1 MKRARR
7 GSMVLETALWI
18 PVLVLLISGIIQ
30 FGKIT
35 YIYYTLR
42 KTVYTAAAY
51 LAQQQGT
58 NFCDLTNDAN
68 AQAAL
73 NFAVTG
79 TADGSGPPLVS
90 NLTPA
95 MLQVTVECV
104 DPSSGVPAVCQNPGC
119 GGDVGAQR
127 PDYIVVSI
135 PGGFPV
141 QPRIPFITLQPVAL
155 APTAAAPFGGVL

>member
-1 MKRARR
+1 MRRTCR
-7 GSMVLETALWI
+7 GSMVVETALWI

-42 KTVYTAAAY
+42 KTVYTAAGY

-58 NFCDLTNDAN
+58 NFCDLANDAN
-68 AQAAL
+68 TQAAL

-79 TADGSGPPLVS
+79 TTDGSAPALVS

-95 MLQVTVECV
+95 MLQVTLECV
-104 DPSSGVPAVCQNPGC
+104 DPSSGVPSVCANPGC
-119 GGDVGAQR
+119 GSDVGAER
-127 PDYIVVSI
+127 PDYIVVGI

-141 QPRIPFITLQPVAL
+141 QPRIPFITLEPVAL
-155 APTAAAPFGGVL
+155 SPSAAVPFGGVL